1 MITFKNKEACLNHAS
16 PQGIMRTRMFHVNS
30 WWRHIDNDNGNNNN
44 NKIMMITV
52 IILIFILIFL

>member
-1 MITFKNKEACLNHAS
+1 MITFKNKEVCLNHAS

-44 NKIMMITV
+44 KIIMITV